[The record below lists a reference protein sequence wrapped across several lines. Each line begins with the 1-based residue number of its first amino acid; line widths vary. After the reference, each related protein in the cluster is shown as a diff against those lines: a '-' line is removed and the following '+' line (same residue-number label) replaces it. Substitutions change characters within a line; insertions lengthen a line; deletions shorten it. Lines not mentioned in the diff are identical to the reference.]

1 MIFDVDKA
9 MADGVSPT
17 QIAEFLAQKKN
28 FDIGAA
34 RKDGVNDTQI
44 IDFLNKPE
52 PKQNLLTDVQRG
64 AEQLASSGQTAF
76 ESLYKTP
83 EEYIARSQARE
94 ADINKRLG
102 EQTPALQKVQDV
114 YAEKGLFPAITTGL
128 AEIPKAIAEQVPQIA
143 TTLTGARLGAGVGS
157 FLGPEAALIG
167 GAGGSLVGM
176 FLPSFIQQY
185 GGFLERQAD
194 VQKSEG
200 KPLDINRGK
209 AAAFAVPAGMLD
221 VAENLI
227 PFGGNVATKMFG
239 PAVGN
244 LLNKGLTKEAEQIAA
259 KKLTEETFLPS
270 LSKLDLGTV
279 VKGTTKAAALEIP
292 TEVAQQMLERKQAGL
307 DLFSKDAYK
316 EYGETAFDIAL
327 LGPLGIYGRV
337 SDKAAARQTILKA
350 QQEAAVTGEPQPATV
365 ETIDDAGKPEQNIFY
380 VDSNGAV
387 GKSLDD
393 FQFKD
398 EMAKRT
404 AALNAANQPVIPPTM
419 FVGQGAQATPSLED
433 AQQVEFF
440 RQQALAKQQQEQN
453 KITKDMF
460 TSLGINANAKIV
472 KSDLIGKDLSDPNIA
487 DQVRENLLKIQNF
500 TDDPVKKNK
509 IEQFLQKPE
518 FNTAKVIE
526 ESLIPEGEGKFI
538 SVFAPGPNGYQSY
551 KAKLD
556 ENKQTVSYVDAVGNI
571 KKVKANDKN
580 VLISPTEAELKQ
592 KEVEHLEDTLKTVLK
607 ERDAA
612 TGNDSE
618 FTRKFKEWL
627 RKNPL
632 TTKQAQEVGVRQ
644 LYNKNGVALPIKQY
658 AHKGYLSPKGLGSDE
673 LSLAAYRAGFL
684 TDLEYANSQDTEG
697 ENTFMDMVRGV
708 LEPKGKLQA
717 KLSIEDEARAR
728 QADEAANN
736 LQNEIDRRKQELESI
751 PTEEQIGEQELSK
764 EPIEPQ
770 PLEFFDVT
778 PTTKLQGDIKKLQT
792 RLKKS
797 LDSLGLQS
805 VSLKVNKNL
814 QAMVNGEP
822 TNISGK
828 YFNKLI
834 YVALHAPDPLKTL
847 HHEAIHA
854 LKDLGFFSDAEWA
867 VLEKAAEDKWIKK
880 YGIEDRYKNFSRE
893 VQIEEAIA
901 NAFPDF
907 MKMGNVEKTLY
918 QRVKDFFSRVRNI
931 FRGMGYITSDM
942 AFNRTPEAVFQ
953 KVKEQRLT
961 GNKQI
966 VSNGLRLDKSN
977 GIASFLPERLNK
989 VLNSNTYTTNESTT
1003 KGYITYIS
1011 PIDFLKATTTS
1022 LEHENEI
1029 RKEAGTLNREQL
1041 KKEFHEPHLEV
1052 EIKNGQLVIIGHEG
1066 RHRMAALAK
1075 EGIKKVPVI
1084 IIPSGGRIDNAKP
1097 IPSGAYFTKQYF
1109 RNAEKY
1115 GQSSFF
1121 NEDEILPLSYEY
1133 AKQVKEKFINPEADV
1148 RFNAEPTNQ
1157 NFKNWFRNSKVVDDN
1172 GKPLVVYHG
1181 TNKLDQL
1188 KEAFTTFNTYG
1199 SEYGLFGQGSYF
1211 TDNPEVASSYTKK
1224 GKGETPTVYPVYLSL
1239 QNPID
1244 MDIQAIKK
1252 DWVKTFPE
1260 VDFEDEYKPEK
1271 NTNEGFYRAVEQY
1284 YEDLGNY
1291 PKYEASER
1299 IQDGLRDMGYDG
1311 ITHTGGGRV
1320 KSDGVRHQVYIAFEP
1335 EQIKSAIGNTGEYS
1349 TENPDIRYEISLPGV
1364 DPKIAAMAEKTFG
1377 KQEPKSYLDTLKDL
1391 AVRYRDRFKYM
1402 IADDLADLQKTSSTG
1417 YMKARLSKTIDT
1429 QMQVLLD
1436 YGQLETRGGTLG
1448 YKRGTKGLKAIY
1460 APLGNEVERFQIW
1473 MALSR
1478 DAQLP
1483 TNKRSFKDE
1492 LVNSRN
1498 QFTQGDL
1505 NGVPRLKLY
1514 EQVRAEQQALNK
1526 SVLNVAKD
1534 LNLIDDEAYK
1544 RFVADNFYIPFYKE
1558 MENGDIEGA
1567 RIASKL
1573 TGQKFSHALKGGEKK
1588 VNDLMDNMLRNWG
1601 HIISASLKNDAALT
1615 TLKDAEKIGVAV
1627 RVKPNESGNPGVVK
1641 VMENGAPTFF
1651 KVMDQDLTDS
1661 ISQINY
1667 LNKQSALFKAMTQPT
1682 NWLRY
1687 GVTLNPAYK
1696 IRNIVKDSL
1705 TTVGISDISA
1715 NIPANIKR
1723 GWELSNKASEIYAD
1737 ALASGAVFQ
1746 LGSSHDGKSA
1756 DLIKR
1761 LIAEGVSD
1769 NTILNTQEKM
1779 LSGLKKAFKAY
1790 EDFGNRLENVN
1801 RMTLYDKLISEGKSP
1816 LEAAYESRDLL
1827 DFTSQG
1833 ASRSLRVISQLVP
1846 FMNTRIQGLYK
1857 LYRTGTEAE
1866 KQKRLF
1872 YTLGSIAL
1880 ASALLYLVNKDDED
1894 FKRRQDWDRDNFW
1907 WFKIGD
1913 TAFRIP
1919 KPYELGGIG
1928 TLAERGLEQF
1938 SDDSVESKVFFSR
1951 MGQYLMDTLSLDP
1964 TPQAIKPLWN
1974 VINNRDSFTGT
1985 PIETPGMERF
1995 TKTERYGDKTSGVAK
2010 GLSQV
2015 INMPLS
2021 VIGLENSGPSPVQID
2036 YLAQGYFGWL
2046 GGTLGS
2052 TAARAFEDKP
2062 SKPLIDAIG
2071 FAQTEPEINSKYITD
2086 FYQSNAKIQ
2095 NVFDDMKRYAEQGNT
2110 EKVSEILKEKGDLIA
2125 LQKLYNQT
2133 VNEIAKQRKY
2143 IEFIS
2148 NQNLPR
2154 EEREQMIVNQK
2165 LIMSKMAEN
2174 AENIRKS
2181 LKNK

>member
-1 MIFDVDKA
+1 MIDLSKFSDEDLDALEKKDITKLSDKGLDLYES
-9 MADGVSPT
+9 MLGG
-17 QIAEFLAQKKN
+17 E
-28 FDIGAA
+28 
-34 RKDGVNDTQI
+34 
-44 IDFLNKPE
+44 KPK
-52 PKQNLLTDVQRG
+52 PKQNLLTDIQRG

-143 TTLTGARLGAGVGS
+143 TTLTGARIGAGVGS
-157 FLGPEAALIG
+157 FLGPEGALIG

-185 GGFLERQAD
+185 GGNIERQAD
-194 VQKSEG
+194 VQKEQG
-200 KPLDINRGK
+200 KPLEINRGT
-209 AAAFAVPAGMLD
+209 AALAAVPQAGLD

-259 KKLTEETFLPS
+259 KKLTEETFFPS
-270 LSKLDLGTV
+270 FSKLDLGTV
-279 VKGTTKAAALEIP
+279 VKGTTKAAAMEIP

-350 QQEAAVTGEPQPATV
+350 QQEAAVTGEPQPAILQLGYDPKAQSQQEIIVHPDGSTSFPS
-365 ETIDDAGKPEQNIFY
+365 E
-380 VDSNGAV
+380 
-387 GKSLDD
+387 
-393 FQFKD
+393 
-398 EMAKRT
+398 
-404 AALNAANQPVIPPTM
+404 ANQFYKNPVDEL
-419 FVGQGAQATPSLED
+419 SSE
-433 AQQVEFF
+433 E
-440 RQQALAKQQQEQN
+440 ALAKQQQEQN

-460 TSLGINANAKIV
+460 TSLGIHPNAKIV

-592 KEVEHLEDTLKTVLK
+592 KEVEHLEDTLKNVLK

-854 LKDLGFFSDAEWA
+854 LKDLGFFPDAEWA

-880 YGIEDRYKNFSRE
+880 YGIEERYKNFSRE

-931 FRGMGYITSDM
+931 FRGMGYMTPDM

-953 KVKEQRLT
+953 KIKEQRLT
-961 GNKQI
+961 GNQ
-966 VSNGLRLDKSN
+966 
-977 GIASFLPERLNK
+977 APQ
-989 VLNSNTYTTNESTT
+989 
-1003 KGYITYIS
+1003 
-1011 PIDFLKATTTS
+1011 
-1022 LEHENEI
+1022 
-1029 RKEAGTLNREQL
+1029 AG
-1041 KKEFHEPHLEV
+1041 
-1052 EIKNGQLVIIGHEG
+1052 
-1066 RHRMAALAK
+1066 
-1075 EGIKKVPVI
+1075 GIKFENKTPDLNLKSD
-1084 IIPSGGRIDNAKP
+1084 IPNERWLNEKQVDSIMSGKK
-1097 IPSGAYFTKQYF
+1097 PSGAYKNIGKTTGSFSRNVLLPVNVLANIKGENLEQQNVRKDSLDYLKKIMSKTGKLPQERGEDYAPFITIDQDGIPYISEGNHRIMAAKELGFEYLPVEIKYYNGGEKNNGILSPQKVKQYDSQSHNQDITLKNYSPKERYETPLKENNKILSLENKLNQKQDVEDQNF
-1109 RNAEKY
+1109 ENNYRNYQKQESIKAETQRAITVLKWLKNISALHEKVSTIDKEGLHPGGQAGWELNKHKEIVDAITKAINDIYENKHATSLNKSERLIKDEGENIKKVFINYIQSAKNELPSYARSKSY
-1115 GQSSFF
+1115 G
-1121 NEDEILPLSYEY
+1121 
-1133 AKQVKEKFINPEADV
+1133 KEK
-1148 RFNAEPTNQ
+1148 
-1157 NFKNWFRNSKVVDDN
+1157 S
-1172 GKPLVVYHG
+1172 
-1181 TNKLDQL
+1181 NKLKNILNNVMELNQ
-1188 KEAFTTFNTYG
+1188 
-1199 SEYGLFGQGSYF
+1199 SEKF
-1211 TDNPEVASSYTKK
+1211 
-1224 GKGETPTVYPVYLSL
+1224 
-1239 QNPID
+1239 
-1244 MDIQAIKK
+1244 DI
-1252 DWVKTFPE
+1252 P
-1260 VDFEDEYKPEK
+1260 
-1271 NTNEGFYRAVEQY
+1271 
-1284 YEDLGNY
+1284 
-1291 PKYEASER
+1291 
-1299 IQDGLRDMGYDG
+1299 
-1311 ITHTGGGRV
+1311 
-1320 KSDGVRHQVYIAFEP
+1320 
-1335 EQIKSAIGNTGEYS
+1335 
-1349 TENPDIRYEISLPGV
+1349 LPGV

-1402 IADDLADLQKTSSTG
+1402 IADDLADLQKVSFIG
-1417 YMKARLSKTIDT
+1417 YMKAKLSKTIDT

-1436 YGQLETRGGTLG
+1436 YGQLEVRGGTLG

-1769 NTILNTQEKM
+1769 NTIFNTQEKM

-1801 RMTLYDKLISEGKSP
+1801 RMALYDKLISEGKSP